1 LLLLIKL
8 KIDDAVDAIPVHL
21 FNGAWGVLAVGFFAD
36 PANTLNAYS
45 KEIPGVFYGGGS
57 ILLNQ
62 LVGVCWIFGWVI
74 ATMTPF
80 FLMLKY
86 LGMFRVNALEEDVG
100 LDISHHRGAAYDM
113 SDPDTTVVE
122 KLMAA
127 KSSKRWKST

>member
-1 LLLLIKL
+1 
-8 KIDDAVDAIPVHL
+8 
-21 FNGAWGVLAVGFFAD
+21 
-36 PANTLNAYS
+36 
-45 KEIPGVFYGGGS
+45 
-57 ILLNQ
+57 
-62 LVGVCWIFGWVI
+62 
-74 ATMTPF
+74 MTPF

-113 SDPDTTVVE
+113 SDPNTTVVE